1 MAAFWNEVRTAL
13 IGFAWYEWLA
23 LGTGIVYVWLA
34 ARQQRSCWYWGIV
47 SCLLWAYADVY
58 YYLLYLDA
66 ILQLFYVGMG
76 VWGLVQWNA
85 SASGTGIR
93 IERMPWA
100 EHLKLM
106 IWIVPLSLLFGY
118 FFDNYTPAAAT
129 YADAFTTI
137 GAIVATWLTV
147 KRRLENWLYWILI
160 DVAYIGITWSRS
172 AYLYALLYLI
182 YTLVAVFGWVSWRRE
197 WLRQQT

>member
-23 LGTGIVYVWLA
+23 LGTGIVYVLLA

-76 VWGLVQWNA
+76 CGDSFSGMPLHPARVSGSNA
-85 SASGTGIR
+85 CPGRNI
-93 IERMPWA
+93 
-100 EHLKLM
+100 
-106 IWIVPLSLLFGY
+106 
-118 FFDNYTPAAAT
+118 
-129 YADAFTTI
+129 
-137 GAIVATWLTV
+137 
-147 KRRLENWLYWILI
+147 
-160 DVAYIGITWSRS
+160 
-172 AYLYALLYLI
+172 
-182 YTLVAVFGWVSWRRE
+182 
-197 WLRQQT
+197 